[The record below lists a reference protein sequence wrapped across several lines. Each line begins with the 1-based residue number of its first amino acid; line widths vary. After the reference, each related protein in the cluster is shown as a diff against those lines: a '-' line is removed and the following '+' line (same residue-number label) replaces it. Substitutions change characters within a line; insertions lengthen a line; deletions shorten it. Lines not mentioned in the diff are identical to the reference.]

1 MCIYFINLITTKRNY
16 LNSKTFHKFMS
27 DLKQV
32 ILMRTDLK
40 MSKGKM
46 IAQGAHAS
54 VDATLSA
61 NKKLV
66 SKWRSIGMKK
76 IALKVESLEQL
87 KNLLKQAQEVDL
99 ITSQITDAGHTE
111 VVPGTITCGVIGP
124 GPEIQI
130 DKITG
135 ELKIL

>member
-1 MCIYFINLITTKRNY
+1 
-16 LNSKTFHKFMS
+16 MS

-32 ILMRTDLK
+32 LLIRNDVK
-40 MSKGKM
+40 MSKGK
-46 IAQGAHAS
+46 IAAQAAHAS
-54 VDATLSA
+54 VDATLNA

-66 SKWRSIGMKK
+66 SKWKSTGMKK
-76 IALKVESLEQL
+76 IALKVESLEEL
-87 KNLLKQAQEVDL
+87 KKYLSLAQEQDI
-99 ITSQITDAGHTE
+99 ITSIIQDAGHTE
-111 VVPGTITCGVIGP
+111 VTPGTITCGAIGP

>member
-1 MCIYFINLITTKRNY
+1 
-16 LNSKTFHKFMS
+16 MS

-32 ILMRTDLK
+32 ILMRSDLK

-54 VDATLSA
+54 VDAVLST

-66 SKWRSIGMKK
+66 SKWRSVGMKK
-76 IALKVESLEQL
+76 ITLKVESLEQL
-87 KNLLKQAQEVDL
+87 KELLKKAQEQDI
-99 ITSQITDAGHTE
+99 ITSQIADAGHTE
-111 VVPGTITCGVIGP
+111 VTPGTITCGAIGP

>member
-1 MCIYFINLITTKRNY
+1 
-16 LNSKTFHKFMS
+16 MS
-27 DLKQV
+27 EVKQV
-32 ILMRTDLK
+32 ILMRSDLK

-54 VDATLSA
+54 VDAVLNA

-66 SKWRSIGMKK
+66 SKWRSVGMKK

-87 KNLLKQAQEVDL
+87 KELLKQAQEADL
-99 ITSQITDAGHTE
+99 ITSQIADAGHTE
-111 VVPGTITCGVIGP
+111 VAPGTITCGVIGP

-135 ELKIL
+135 NLKML